1 MVKQGPWIASFIDH
15 LKPDMTQ
22 LLWSRAREMTQP
34 PQDRKRNY
42 AWAAAPFP
50 SAVAGLT
57 DVTYCG
63 FDTLVIPRGARHKN
77 EAFEFMAYVNRQD
90 VMERLC
96 KLHCKNSPLAK
107 VSDDFLANHPNPFID
122 VFEHLARSASASG
135 PPRIPINA
143 QVTDELNTLF
153 DRVVKLEVDPKQGLE
168 EAQGRLQVEYDHYM
182 EIQRARQAQ

>member
-1 MVKQGPWIASFIDH
+1 
-15 LKPDMTQ
+15 
-22 LLWSRAREMTQP
+22 MTQP